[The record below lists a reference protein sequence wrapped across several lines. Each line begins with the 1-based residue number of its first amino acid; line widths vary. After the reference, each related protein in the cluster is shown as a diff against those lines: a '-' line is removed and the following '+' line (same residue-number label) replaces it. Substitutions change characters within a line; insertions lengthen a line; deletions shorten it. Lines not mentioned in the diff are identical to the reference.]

1 MGSRGVGWNFD
12 TGLHNTAEAMTS
24 TEGGEI
30 AGTAPSI
37 LLGVK
42 LGEEGSRVMYTHHF
56 PKLSISKENPMD
68 KQISWFLS
76 KNDFMVSG

>member
-1 MGSRGVGWNFD
+1 MGWNFD

-24 TEGGEI
+24 THGDET

-42 LGEEGSRVMYTHHF
+42 LGEEGSRVIYTHHF
-56 PKLSISKENPMD
+56 PKLRISKENLTD
-68 KQISWFLS
+68 KPISWFLS
-76 KNDFMVSG
+76 KKDFIVSG